1 MKKRLIALAA
11 ALLLLVGCDTKD
23 SIEGVWEHVTTV
35 NFFGIG
41 VEEPTQQTTT
51 QRFEFREDGT
61 GEIITRFHDDHP
73 APPDI
78 HFHYTLEDDI
88 VTIIRDDGG
97 GDMVFAV
104 TYHDDSLSMENQRG
118 SFELT
123 RVG

>member
-1 MKKRLIALAA
+1 MKKRLIALTA
-11 ALLLLVGCDTKD
+11 ALLLLAGCGAKD
-23 SIEGVWEHVTTV
+23 SIEGVWERETTV
-35 NFFGIG
+35 NFLGIG

-61 GEIITRFHDDHP
+61 GEIITKFHDDHP

-88 VTIIRDDGG
+88 VTIVRDDGG

-104 TYHDDSLSMENQRG
+104 TFHDDSLNMENQRG
-118 SFELT
+118 SFDLT
-123 RVG
+123 RIG